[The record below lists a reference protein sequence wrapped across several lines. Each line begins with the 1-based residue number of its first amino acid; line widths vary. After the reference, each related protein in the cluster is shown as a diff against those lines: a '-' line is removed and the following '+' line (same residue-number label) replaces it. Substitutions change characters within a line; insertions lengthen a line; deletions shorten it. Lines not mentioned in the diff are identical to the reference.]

1 MLNFLFVAQFFAFGL
16 FLVSMVQFVRVH
28 FLSKAVHRVIDETFD
43 RRKAVLDAGGKY
55 EEVTLIPYPNIDAT
69 YNGLK
74 WYKPWQ
80 RPSTL
85 IVYDEEGKY

>member
-1 MLNFLFVAQFFAFGL
+1 MVSFLFVVQFFALGL
-16 FLVSMVQFVRVH
+16 LLVSMVQLVRVQL
-28 FLSKAVHRVIDETFD
+28 LSKAIHRVIDETFD

-55 EEVTLIPYPNIDAT
+55 QEATLITYPNIDAT
-69 YNGLK
+69 YANLK

-85 IVYDEEGKY
+85 IVYDKED